1 MVFLVI
7 YKINFSTR
15 SPTGNDEMCNFYIM
29 YWVDGDQLLDD
40 PICRSVGPPY
50 YYFRNDQV

>member
-1 MVFLVI
+1 
-7 YKINFSTR
+7 
-15 SPTGNDEMCNFYIM
+15 MCNFYIM

>member
-1 MVFLVI
+1 MFLLVI
-7 YKINFSTR
+7 YQLNFSAR

-40 PICRSVGPPY
+40 AVCHSEGPPY